1 MILVF
6 RKTGQRRYAVE
17 VERDNLVKLEMNPA
31 PGYDPVA
38 PHDLLHLVVEANLGL
53 TTAVFGQLASGGDA
67 STFHL
72 SSISGRSD
80 REATRLR
87 RRLQKRGA
95 TLARAGIEESA
106 QSERAAYVCWQV
118 WLSRSTIQKRNILG
132 QSMAA
137 QAREIRRRMSTDES
151 HTLDGALNRTCFH
164 LDELSSKWL
173 TLEIGES
180 LSVHWPDLTLVE
192 KN

>member
-17 VERDNLVKLEMNPA
+17 VERDDHVKLEMNPA

-38 PHDLLHLVVEANLGL
+38 PHDLLHLVAEANLGL

-67 STFHL
+67 SAFHL

-95 TLARAGIEESA
+95 TLARAGI
-106 QSERAAYVCWQV
+106 
-118 WLSRSTIQKRNILG
+118 
-132 QSMAA
+132 
-137 QAREIRRRMSTDES
+137 
-151 HTLDGALNRTCFH
+151 
-164 LDELSSKWL
+164 
-173 TLEIGES
+173 
-180 LSVHWPDLTLVE
+180 
-192 KN
+192 